1 MIADERFGAS
11 AQPGGRSRRPGGGA
25 LLACLGLG
33 VLAGGVLG
41 AVRTR
46 EAALHLLA
54 KNGALLD
61 AGIPALPGTGHL
73 ETMGSWAPAGAGA
86 LFFALSLGLGGAALL
101 AAAAGLLGT
110 LPGPWGRRLPWA
122 TVLAPALL
130 YAWGRDP
137 GLAAAAL
144 APALAAGRWG
154 AGPGPSRQGI
164 LPVACA
170 LLALLGLLPWA
181 RAPEGGFTRFRDRV
195 LLARPTGP
203 ALALDTFYYRW
214 TLYPA
219 EAIKPLR
226 ARSQPAVWV
235 DPAAPSREAACRDLA
250 RLGVWCVDRAEA
262 ADARLL
268 PGPDG
273 PRLRAGNADLAWPRD
288 PASQREA
295 WTRLSDRHDPA
306 RPLRRATAAAL
317 FLGCPLVL
325 AGLLGALAVWLGS
338 WMPAEPQRRLGA
350 LVCALLLA
358 GLVAAVSRPPPW
370 LARVRAELADPR
382 RPDPQRV
389 REGLAATR
397 PAERFYAARA
407 AGRLGPGWEE
417 ALARALEDPVINVRY
432 AAAES
437 LGRIGTPGARE
448 ILARLIDGP
457 ADWYVKE
464 RAWAG
469 LRRLGWR
476 PGP

>member
-1 MIADERFGAS
+1 MTNESFDAS
-11 AQPGGRSRRPGGGA
+11 PRTGGA

-33 VLAGGVLG
+33 VVAGGALG

-54 KNGALLD
+54 KNRALLE
-61 AGIPALPGTGHL
+61 AGIPALPGAGHL
-73 ETMGSWAPAGAGA
+73 ETLGSWAPAGAGA
-86 LFFALSLGLGGAALL
+86 VFFGLSLGLGGAALL
-101 AAAAGLLGT
+101 AAAAGLLGA
-110 LPGPWGRRLPWA
+110 LPNSWGRRLPWA
-122 TVLAPALL
+122 AALAPALL
-130 YAWGRDP
+130 YAWGRDA

-154 AGPGPSRQGI
+154 AGLRPSRQGL
-164 LPVACA
+164 LPLVCA
-170 LLALLGLLPWA
+170 LVALLGLVPWA
-181 RAPEGGFTRFRDRV
+181 RAPEGAFTRFRDRV

-226 ARSQPAVWV
+226 ARSQPTAWV
-235 DPAAPSREAACRDLA
+235 DPGVDDREAACRDLA
-250 RLGVWCVDRAEA
+250 RLGAWCVDRAEA

-268 PGPDG
+268 PGPG
-273 PRLRAGNADLAWPRD
+273 GSRLQAGGAELAWPRD
-288 PASQREA
+288 PAGQREA
-295 WTRLSDRHDPA
+295 WARLSDRHDPA
-306 RPLRRATAAAL
+306 RPLRRTTAAAL
-317 FLGCPLVL
+317 FSGCPLVL

-338 WMPAEPQRRLGA
+338 WMPTEPQRRLGA

-370 LARVRAELADPR
+370 LARVRAELAAPQ
-382 RPDPQRV
+382 RPDPVRV
-389 REGLAATR
+389 REGLAAAR

-407 AGRLGPGWEE
+407 AGRLGPGWEGD
-417 ALARALEDPVINVRY
+417 LVRALGDPVINVRY
-432 AAAES
+432 GAAEA
-437 LGRIGTPGARE
+437 LGRIGTPEARRALRR
-448 ILARLIDGP
+448 ILDGE

-464 RAWAG
+464 RAWEG